1 MDDEFPVDMIREAP
15 LSFSQLAKRFRVKGR
30 RPHCATLA
38 RLNGSHDCKDAK
50 NGRQALWS
58 QETEHPLAL
67 ARGLRRASNRQQH
80 ERKASL
86 AENQH
91 AESYQTN
98 FSSIP
103 AKRADSSGTQ

>member
-50 NGRQALWS
+50 NGRQAL
-58 QETEHPLAL
+58 
-67 ARGLRRASNRQQH
+67 
-80 ERKASL
+80 
-86 AENQH
+86 
-91 AESYQTN
+91 
-98 FSSIP
+98 
-103 AKRADSSGTQ
+103 